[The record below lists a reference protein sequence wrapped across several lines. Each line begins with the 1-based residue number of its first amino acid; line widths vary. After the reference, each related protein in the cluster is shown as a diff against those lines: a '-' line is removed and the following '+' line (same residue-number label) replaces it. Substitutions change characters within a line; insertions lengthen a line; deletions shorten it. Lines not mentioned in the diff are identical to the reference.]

1 MLDSRTLSLYF
12 EDCDPNDDDGDNDD
26 EDHGDDFHHL
36 KMILTPML
44 YIHLLSSDYDDR
56 VRMMMMVVMAV
67 IVVMVVMMMMF
78 PKIMRMILMTPAP
91 VFYSGLLSLK
101 RGCWDSP

>member
-1 MLDSRTLSLYF
+1 MTRIMMMIF
-12 EDCDPNDDDGDNDD
+12 N
-26 EDHGDDFHHL
+26 HL
-36 KMILTPML
+36 KMILTPLL

-56 VRMMMMVVMAV
+56 VRMVRMVRMVMMVMVV
-67 IVVMVVMMMMF
+67 IVVMVVMMMF
-78 PKIMRMILMTPAP
+78 PKIMMMILMTPAP

>member
-1 MLDSRTLSLYF
+1 
-12 EDCDPNDDDGDNDD
+12 
-26 EDHGDDFHHL
+26 
-36 KMILTPML
+36 ML

-56 VRMMMMVVMAV
+56 VRMMMMVLVVMVV

>member
-12 EDCDPNDDDGDNDD
+12 EDYDPNDDGDNDD
-26 EDHGDDFHHL
+26 GDHDDDFHHL

-44 YIHLLSSDYDDR
+44 YFHLLSSDYDDR
-56 VRMMMMVVMAV
+56 VRMMMMVLVV
-67 IVVMVVMMMMF
+67 ILVIVVMMMMF
-78 PKIMRMILMTPAP
+78 SKIMMMILMTPAP

-101 RGCWDSP
+101 HGCWDSP